1 MTKKLITTIAVLAV
15 LLTALSVVFAQDPE
29 IEDVCLVTDVGKV
42 DDGTFNEF
50 AYQGMIAAAEDF
62 DLENDYIETIA
73 PTDYEPNIQRCIDS
87 GYDAV
92 ITVGFL
98 LQDATLAAA
107 EANPDVYFIGID
119 QGYEAAPENLVAVQ
133 FREDQSGF
141 VAGALAALMTETDY
155 VAGVYGIDVPA
166 VVKFRNGFEQGAKYI
181 NPDIQVGGVYVPSF
195 VDPAAGAE
203 TAAQF
208 IGDGADVIF
217 GAGGQ
222 TGSGAIAYA
231 ASEGVYVIGVDQD
244 EYFSTF
250 EGDSDAPAPGIENL
264 ISSAVKRVDQGVYLS
279 LQALVEG
286 DVEAFGG
293 GSTRVLSAENE
304 GVGFAPAHDAEVPE
318 EVTAQLEEI
327 LAGLADGTIETGV
340 DPVSGAL
347 LDDMMEATEEAS
359 S

>member
-133 FREDQSGF
+133 FHDGKGRCHEEFLRHDRQ
-141 VAGALAALMTETDY
+141 TD
-155 VAGVYGIDVPA
+155 DVPHQGPQSRIYQRI
-166 VVKFRNGFEQGAKYI
+166 FR
-181 NPDIQVGGVYVPSF
+181 S
-195 VDPAAGAE
+195 
-203 TAAQF
+203 
-208 IGDGADVIF
+208 
-217 GAGGQ
+217 
-222 TGSGAIAYA
+222 
-231 ASEGVYVIGVDQD
+231 
-244 EYFSTF
+244 
-250 EGDSDAPAPGIENL
+250 
-264 ISSAVKRVDQGVYLS
+264 
-279 LQALVEG
+279 
-286 DVEAFGG
+286 
-293 GSTRVLSAENE
+293 
-304 GVGFAPAHDAEVPE
+304 
-318 EVTAQLEEI
+318 
-327 LAGLADGTIETGV
+327 
-340 DPVSGAL
+340 
-347 LDDMMEATEEAS
+347 
-359 S
+359 